1 VASSKDEHS
10 GGIDM
15 TDDSTRHSR
24 AATGDNPA
32 AERAGIY
39 EKPPPEEIEEI
50 EAERERR
57 LAPENRPDNSEIDNM
72 DQIFDESGGLKD

>member
-1 VASSKDEHS
+1 MSEEAKQDTEKQS
-10 GGIDM
+10 
-15 TDDSTRHSR
+15 
-24 AATGDNPA
+24 TGDNPA

-57 LAPENRPDNSEIDNM
+57 LAPENRPEGAEVDNM
-72 DQIFDESGGLKD
+72 DRTFEDGHFKD

>member
-1 VASSKDEHS
+1 
-10 GGIDM
+10 M
-15 TDDSTRHSR
+15 TDDNTQHPR

-57 LAPENRPDNSEIDNM
+57 LAPENRPDNSEVDNM